1 MEFFEEWQKENP
13 SEEFFV
19 EDIGT
24 IQEYFVKLYEE
35 LNFLEEG
42 IESQILYI
50 QLMKIELEELAFKNN
65 EERTK
70 KCDQW
75 IGKIFINIMLVDEE
89 KYNKKYQLRI
99 EVDEIIEE
107 MWILMRQTSRRR
119 YNI

>member
-1 MEFFEEWQKENP
+1 MDFFEEWQKENP
-13 SEEFFV
+13 SEGFFA

-42 IESQILYI
+42 IEIQRLYI

-65 EERTK
+65 EERTT

-75 IGKIFINIMLVDEE
+75 IGKRFI
-89 KYNKKYQLRI
+89 
-99 EVDEIIEE
+99 
-107 MWILMRQTSRRR
+107 ILMS
-119 YNI
+119 